1 LENQTALEGLTKV
14 FGFHNRILLS
24 KLNLTIRK
32 NHFSSDLNTVITF
45 RLEYKSLL
53 VSVGSYFK
61 LSYRWNIPNLKI
73 QNPKCPIIRNFCV
86 QTWCHKWK
94 IPHMTSSW
102 VAVETQG
109 ALIILY
115 EFCVWTWLPFSSC
128 IIMYMQTFQNL
139 KNIWNAFDNSSQTFQ
154 IRDTQ
159 PVVHILYSCILYIEM
174 KTSCGEKVLLIINS
188 TQIVI

>member
-1 LENQTALEGLTKV
+1 LENQTALEGLTKI

-61 LSYRWNIPNLKI
+61 LSSYRWNIPNLKI
-73 QNPKCPIIRNFCV
+73 QNPKCSKIRNFCV

-102 VAVETQG
+102 VAVETQ
-109 ALIILY
+109 
-115 EFCVWTWLPFSSC
+115 
-128 IIMYMQTFQNL
+128 
-139 KNIWNAFDNSSQTFQ
+139 
-154 IRDTQ
+154 
-159 PVVHILYSCILYIEM
+159 VHW
-174 KTSCGEKVLLIINS
+174 
-188 TQIVI
+188 